1 LASLVPGPGLVLV
14 GFCGFIGLFDASWF
28 MSALDWLV
36 FLGSQG
42 LILAYGLW
50 SMSRQGQAESYLRS
64 RSQTGWMVGLSIM
77 ATQASAI
84 TFLSAPGLA
93 YREGLG
99 FIQFYLGLPLAM
111 VVLSVV
117 ALPIY
122 YRLNVYTA
130 YEYLETRFD
139 GRVRRLAAFLF
150 LTQRGLAAGLT
161 IYAPALILSTALGWD
176 LLWTNLL
183 TGSVVLAYTLSGG
196 SRAVARTQLLQMS
209 VILLGMVLAGW
220 WMFRSLPS
228 DWSGSDALQ
237 LSALAGKTQAL
248 VLRLDWNDRYSL
260 WTGLVGGGF
269 LMLSYFGTDQSQV
282 QRYLGG
288 QSLSQSRK
296 GLMLNA
302 FFKLPMQLMILGLG
316 VLMYVFYVF
325 ETPPLNFKH
334 PERVA
339 AHDRVLFEQ
348 EALRRRETA
357 EAWRAESYPQRKDS
371 LGMEFKRSAARL
383 DSIQSLVSERNKS
396 MASGDD
402 GPDTNFIFIRY
413 VLDFLPVGLVGLLI
427 SMVFCASMSSTA
439 AELSALSTTTLVD
452 FYARWTGHTPEGPKA
467 LAMGRL
473 FTLAWGLYAVG
484 FALIADRMGTLI
496 EAVNV
501 LGSLVYGTILGIFLS
516 AFFSKGLRAPSVL
529 LAALLTE
536 ALVLLLYF
544 GAEIP
549 YLWLNAVGALA
560 VPLLG
565 WIVQPWLVGLS
576 SQSPK
581 TPTLGS

>member
-1 LASLVPGPGLVLV
+1 
-14 GFCGFIGLFDASWF
+14 
-28 MSALDWLV
+28 MSTLDWLV

-288 QSLSQSRK
+288 QSLIQSRK

-357 EAWRAESYPQRKDS
+357 EAWRAATYPQRKDS

-452 FYARWTGHTPEGPKA
+452 FYARWTGHSPEGPKA

>member
-1 LASLVPGPGLVLV
+1 
-14 GFCGFIGLFDASWF
+14 
-28 MSALDWLV
+28 MSTLDWLV

-288 QSLSQSRK
+288 QSLSQSRQ

-357 EAWRAESYPQRKDS
+357 EAWRAETYSQRKDS

-452 FYARWTGHTPEGPKA
+452 FYARWTGHSPEGPKA

>member
-1 LASLVPGPGLVLV
+1 LV
-14 GFCGFIGLFDASWF
+14 GFCGFVGLFDPSWF
-28 MSALDWLV
+28 MSTLDWLV

-139 GRVRRLAAFLF
+139 GRVRSLAAFLF

-325 ETPPLNFKH
+325 QTPPLNFKH

-357 EAWRAESYPQRKDS
+357 EAWRAATYPQRKDS

-452 FYARWTGHTPEGPKA
+452 FYARWTGHSPEGPKA

>member
-1 LASLVPGPGLVLV
+1 
-14 GFCGFIGLFDASWF
+14 
-28 MSALDWLV
+28 MSTLDWLV

-357 EAWRAESYPQRKDS
+357 EAWRAETYPQRKDS

-452 FYARWTGHTPEGPKA
+452 FYARWTGHSPEGPRA

-565 WIVQPWLVGLS
+565 WIVQPWLAGLS

>member
-1 LASLVPGPGLVLV
+1 
-14 GFCGFIGLFDASWF
+14 

-196 SRAVARTQLLQMS
+196 SRAVARTQLVQMS

-325 ETPPLNFKH
+325 ETPPLDFKH
-334 PERVA
+334 PEKVQQA
-339 AHDRVLFEQ
+339 DRVLFER
-348 EALRRRETA
+348 EARHRLEAA
-357 EAWRAESYPQRKDS
+357 EAWRASTQPQDKERWAQ
-371 LGMEFKRSAARL
+371 EFQQSASRL
-383 DSIQSLVSERNKS
+383 DSIRTAVSQQNGS
-396 MASGDD
+396 MRAEGS
-402 GPDTNFIFIRY
+402 DTNFIFIRY

-452 FYARWTGHTPEGPKA
+452 FYARWTGHSPEGPKA
-467 LAMGRL
+467 LATGRL
-473 FTLAWGLYAVG
+473 FTLVWGLYAVG

-536 ALVLLLYF
+536 TLVLLLYF

>member
-1 LASLVPGPGLVLV
+1 
-14 GFCGFIGLFDASWF
+14 
-28 MSALDWLV
+28 MSTLDWLV

-302 FFKLPMQLMILGLG
+302 FFKLPMQLLILGLG

-357 EAWRAESYPQRKDS
+357 EAWRAETYPQRKDS

-452 FYARWTGHTPEGPKA
+452 FYARWTGHSPEGPKA

>member
-1 LASLVPGPGLVLV
+1 
-14 GFCGFIGLFDASWF
+14 
-28 MSALDWLV
+28 MSTLDWLV

-139 GRVRRLAAFLF
+139 GRVRSLAAFLF

-288 QSLSQSRK
+288 QSLIQSRK

-357 EAWRAESYPQRKDS
+357 EAWRAETYPQRKDS

-396 MASGDD
+396 MTSGDD

-452 FYARWTGHTPEGPKA
+452 FYARWTGHSPEGPKA

>member
-1 LASLVPGPGLVLV
+1 
-14 GFCGFIGLFDASWF
+14 

-325 ETPPLNFKH
+325 ETPPLDFKH
-334 PERVA
+334 PEKVQQA
-339 AHDRVLFEQ
+339 ARVLFER
-348 EALRRRETA
+348 EARHRLEAA
-357 EAWRAESYPQRKDS
+357 EAWRASTQPQDKERWAQ
-371 LGMEFKRSAARL
+371 EFQQSASRL
-383 DSIQSLVSERNKS
+383 DSIRTAVSQQNGS
-396 MASGDD
+396 MRAEGS
-402 GPDTNFIFIRY
+402 DTNFIFIRY

-452 FYARWTGHTPEGPKA
+452 FYARWTGHSPEGPKA

-536 ALVLLLYF
+536 TLVLLLYF

>member
-1 LASLVPGPGLVLV
+1 
-14 GFCGFIGLFDASWF
+14 
-28 MSALDWLV
+28 MSTLDWLV

-325 ETPPLNFKH
+325 QTPPLNFKH

-357 EAWRAESYPQRKDS
+357 EAWRAETYPQRKDS

-396 MASGDD
+396 MALGDD

-452 FYARWTGHTPEGPKA
+452 FYARWTGHSPEGPKA

-516 AFFSKGLRAPSVL
+516 AFFSKGLRGPSVL

>member
-1 LASLVPGPGLVLV
+1 
-14 GFCGFIGLFDASWF
+14 
-28 MSALDWLV
+28 MSTLDWLV

-357 EAWRAESYPQRKDS
+357 EAWRAATYPQRKDS

-396 MASGDD
+396 MTSGDD

-452 FYARWTGHTPEGPKA
+452 FYARWTGHSPEGPKA

>member
-1 LASLVPGPGLVLV
+1 
-14 GFCGFIGLFDASWF
+14 
-28 MSALDWLV
+28 MSTLDWLV

-296 GLMLNA
+296 GLMFNA

-357 EAWRAESYPQRKDS
+357 EAWRAETYPQRKDS

-396 MASGDD
+396 MTSGDD

-452 FYARWTGHTPEGPKA
+452 FYARWTGHSPEGPKA

>member
-1 LASLVPGPGLVLV
+1 
-14 GFCGFIGLFDASWF
+14 
-28 MSALDWLV
+28 MSTLDWLV

-357 EAWRAESYPQRKDS
+357 EAWRAETYPQRKDS

-452 FYARWTGHTPEGPKA
+452 FYARWTGHSPEGPKA

-565 WIVQPWLVGLS
+565 WIVQPWLAGLS

>member
-1 LASLVPGPGLVLV
+1 
-14 GFCGFIGLFDASWF
+14 
-28 MSALDWLV
+28 MSTLDWLV

-357 EAWRAESYPQRKDS
+357 EAWRAATFPQRKDS

-452 FYARWTGHTPEGPKA
+452 FYARWTGYSPEGPRA

-565 WIVQPWLVGLS
+565 WIVQPWLAGLS

>member
-1 LASLVPGPGLVLV
+1 
-14 GFCGFIGLFDASWF
+14 
-28 MSALDWLV
+28 
-36 FLGSQG
+36 
-42 LILAYGLW
+42 
-50 SMSRQGQAESYLRS
+50 
-64 RSQTGWMVGLSIM
+64 
-77 ATQASAI
+77 
-84 TFLSAPGLA
+84 
-93 YREGLG
+93 
-99 FIQFYLGLPLAM
+99 
-111 VVLSVV
+111 
-117 ALPIY
+117 
-122 YRLNVYTA
+122 
-130 YEYLETRFD
+130 
-139 GRVRRLAAFLF
+139 LAAFLF

-325 ETPPLNFKH
+325 ETPPLNFKY
-334 PERVA
+334 PERVE

-357 EAWRAESYPQRKDS
+357 EAWRAATFPQRKDS

-452 FYARWTGHTPEGPKA
+452 FYARWTGHSPEGPKA
-467 LAMGRL
+467 LVMGRL

-544 GAEIP
+544 GVEIP

-581 TPTLGS
+581 TPTLGP

>member
-1 LASLVPGPGLVLV
+1 
-14 GFCGFIGLFDASWF
+14 
-28 MSALDWLV
+28 MSTLDWLV

-325 ETPPLNFKH
+325 QTPPLNFKH

-357 EAWRAESYPQRKDS
+357 EAWRAETYPQRKDS

-427 SMVFCASMSSTA
+427 SMVFCASMSSTS

-452 FYARWTGHTPEGPKA
+452 FYARWTGHSPEGPNA

-473 FTLAWGLYAVG
+473 FTLASGLYAVG

>member
-1 LASLVPGPGLVLV
+1 
-14 GFCGFIGLFDASWF
+14 
-28 MSALDWLV
+28 MSTLDWLV

-357 EAWRAESYPQRKDS
+357 EAWRAATYPQRKDS

-452 FYARWTGHTPEGPKA
+452 FYARWTGHSPEGPKA

-581 TPTLGS
+581 TPTLGP

>member
-1 LASLVPGPGLVLV
+1 
-14 GFCGFIGLFDASWF
+14 

-288 QSLSQSRK
+288 QSLSQSRQ

-357 EAWRAESYPQRKDS
+357 EAWRAETYSQRKDS

-427 SMVFCASMSSTA
+427 SMVFCASMSSTS

-452 FYARWTGHTPEGPKA
+452 FYARWTGHSPEGPKA

>member
-1 LASLVPGPGLVLV
+1 
-14 GFCGFIGLFDASWF
+14 
-28 MSALDWLV
+28 MSTLDWLV

-357 EAWRAESYPQRKDS
+357 EAWRAETYPQRKDS

-427 SMVFCASMSSTA
+427 SMVFCASMSSTS

-452 FYARWTGHTPEGPKA
+452 FYARWTGHSPEGPKA

>member
-1 LASLVPGPGLVLV
+1 
-14 GFCGFIGLFDASWF
+14 

-288 QSLSQSRK
+288 QSLSQSRQ

-357 EAWRAESYPQRKDS
+357 EAWRAETYSQRKDS

-427 SMVFCASMSSTA
+427 SMVFCASMSSTS

-452 FYARWTGHTPEGPKA
+452 FYSRWTGHSPEGPKA

>member
-14 GFCGFIGLFDASWF
+14 GFCGFIGFFDPSWF
-28 MSALDWLV
+28 MSTLDWLV

-325 ETPPLNFKH
+325 ETPPLNFKY
-334 PERVA
+334 PERVE

-357 EAWRAESYPQRKDS
+357 EAWRAATFPQRKDS

-452 FYARWTGHTPEGPKA
+452 FYARWTGHSPEGPKA
-467 LAMGRL
+467 LVMGRL

-544 GAEIP
+544 GVEIP

-581 TPTLGS
+581 TPTLGP

>member
-1 LASLVPGPGLVLV
+1 
-14 GFCGFIGLFDASWF
+14 
-28 MSALDWLV
+28 MSTLDWLV

-325 ETPPLNFKH
+325 ETPPLDFKH
-334 PERVA
+334 PEKVQQA
-339 AHDRVLFEQ
+339 DRVLFER
-348 EALRRRETA
+348 EARHRLEAA
-357 EAWRAESYPQRKDS
+357 EAWRASTQPQDKERWAQ
-371 LGMEFKRSAARL
+371 EFRQSASRL
-383 DSIQSLVSERNKS
+383 DSIRTAVSQQNGS
-396 MASGDD
+396 MRAEGS
-402 GPDTNFIFIRY
+402 DTNFIFIRY

-452 FYARWTGHTPEGPKA
+452 FYARWTGHSPEGPKA
-467 LAMGRL
+467 LAMGRI

-536 ALVLLLYF
+536 TLVLLLYF

>member
-1 LASLVPGPGLVLV
+1 
-14 GFCGFIGLFDASWF
+14 

-325 ETPPLNFKH
+325 ETPPLDFKH
-334 PERVA
+334 PEKVQQA
-339 AHDRVLFEQ
+339 DRAIFER
-348 EALRRRETA
+348 EARHRLEAA
-357 EAWRAESYPQRKDS
+357 EAWRASTQPQDKERWAQ
-371 LGMEFKRSAARL
+371 EFQQSASRL
-383 DSIQSLVSERNKS
+383 DSIRTAVSQQNGS
-396 MASGDD
+396 MRAEGS
-402 GPDTNFIFIRY
+402 DTNFIFIRY

-452 FYARWTGHTPEGPKA
+452 FYARWTGHSPEGPKA

>member
-1 LASLVPGPGLVLV
+1 
-14 GFCGFIGLFDASWF
+14 

-288 QSLSQSRK
+288 QSLIQSRK

-452 FYARWTGHTPEGPKA
+452 FYARWTGHSPEGPKA

>member
-1 LASLVPGPGLVLV
+1 
-14 GFCGFIGLFDASWF
+14 

-288 QSLSQSRK
+288 QSLSQSRQ

-427 SMVFCASMSSTA
+427 SMVFCASMSSTS

-452 FYARWTGHTPEGPKA
+452 FYSRWTGHSPEGPKA

>member
-1 LASLVPGPGLVLV
+1 
-14 GFCGFIGLFDASWF
+14 
-28 MSALDWLV
+28 MSTLDWLV

-357 EAWRAESYPQRKDS
+357 EAWRAETYPQRKDS

-452 FYARWTGHTPEGPKA
+452 FYARWTGHSPEGPKA

>member
-1 LASLVPGPGLVLV
+1 
-14 GFCGFIGLFDASWF
+14 

-325 ETPPLNFKH
+325 ETPPLDFKH
-334 PERVA
+334 PEKVQQA
-339 AHDRVLFEQ
+339 DRVLFER
-348 EALRRRETA
+348 EARHRLEAA
-357 EAWRAESYPQRKDS
+357 EAWRASTQPQDKERWAQ
-371 LGMEFKRSAARL
+371 EFQQSASRL
-383 DSIQSLVSERNKS
+383 DSIRTAVSQQNGS
-396 MASGDD
+396 MRAEGS
-402 GPDTNFIFIRY
+402 DTNFIFIRY

-452 FYARWTGHTPEGPKA
+452 FYARWTGHSPEGPKA
-467 LAMGRL
+467 LAMGRI

-536 ALVLLLYF
+536 TLVLLLYF

>member
-1 LASLVPGPGLVLV
+1 
-14 GFCGFIGLFDASWF
+14 
-28 MSALDWLV
+28 MSTLDWLV

-325 ETPPLNFKH
+325 ETPPLDFKH
-334 PERVA
+334 PEKVQQA
-339 AHDRVLFEQ
+339 ARVLFER
-348 EALRRRETA
+348 EARHRLEAA
-357 EAWRAESYPQRKDS
+357 EAWRASTQPQDKERWAQ
-371 LGMEFKRSAARL
+371 EFQQSASRL
-383 DSIQSLVSERNKS
+383 DSIRTAVSQQNGS
-396 MASGDD
+396 MRAEGS
-402 GPDTNFIFIRY
+402 DTNFIFIRY

-452 FYARWTGHTPEGPKA
+452 FYARWTGHSPEGPKA

-536 ALVLLLYF
+536 TLVLLLYF

-565 WIVQPWLVGLS
+565 WIVQHWLVGLS

>member
-1 LASLVPGPGLVLV
+1 
-14 GFCGFIGLFDASWF
+14 

-357 EAWRAESYPQRKDS
+357 EAWRAETYPQRKDS

-452 FYARWTGHTPEGPKA
+452 FYARWTGHSPEGPKA

>member
-1 LASLVPGPGLVLV
+1 
-14 GFCGFIGLFDASWF
+14 
-28 MSALDWLV
+28 MSTLDWLV

-325 ETPPLNFKH
+325 QTPPLNFKH

-357 EAWRAESYPQRKDS
+357 EAWRAETYPQRKDS

-452 FYARWTGHTPEGPKA
+452 FYARWTGHSPEGPKA

>member
-1 LASLVPGPGLVLV
+1 MANVKIKP
-14 GFCGFIGLFDASWF
+14 IG
-28 MSALDWLV
+28 
-36 FLGSQG
+36 
-42 LILAYGLW
+42 
-50 SMSRQGQAESYLRS
+50 
-64 RSQTGWMVGLSIM
+64 
-77 ATQASAI
+77 
-84 TFLSAPGLA
+84 
-93 YREGLG
+93 
-99 FIQFYLGLPLAM
+99 
-111 VVLSVV
+111 
-117 ALPIY
+117 
-122 YRLNVYTA
+122 
-130 YEYLETRFD
+130 
-139 GRVRRLAAFLF
+139 
-150 LTQRGLAAGLT
+150 
-161 IYAPALILSTALGWD
+161 
-176 LLWTNLL
+176 
-183 TGSVVLAYTLSGG
+183 
-196 SRAVARTQLLQMS
+196 
-209 VILLGMVLAGW
+209 
-220 WMFRSLPS
+220 
-228 DWSGSDALQ
+228 
-237 LSALAGKTQAL
+237 
-248 VLRLDWNDRYSL
+248 
-260 WTGLVGGGF
+260 
-269 LMLSYFGTDQSQV
+269 
-282 QRYLGG
+282 
-288 QSLSQSRK
+288 
-296 GLMLNA
+296 
-302 FFKLPMQLMILGLG
+302 
-316 VLMYVFYVF
+316 
-325 ETPPLNFKH
+325 
-334 PERVA
+334 
-339 AHDRVLFEQ
+339 DRVLVEQ

-357 EAWRAESYPQRKDS
+357 EAWRAETYPQRKDS

-452 FYARWTGHTPEGPKA
+452 FYARWTGHSPEGPKA

-565 WIVQPWLVGLS
+565 WIVQPWLAGLS

>member
-1 LASLVPGPGLVLV
+1 
-14 GFCGFIGLFDASWF
+14 

-183 TGSVVLAYTLSGG
+183 TGFVVLAYTLSGG

-339 AHDRVLFEQ
+339 VHDRVLFEQ
-348 EALRRRETA
+348 EVFHRRATA

-452 FYARWTGHTPEGPKA
+452 FYARWTGHSPEGPKA

-536 ALVLLLYF
+536 TLVLLLYF

>member
-1 LASLVPGPGLVLV
+1 LV
-14 GFCGFIGLFDASWF
+14 GFCGFIGLFDPSWF

-357 EAWRAESYPQRKDS
+357 EAWRAATYPQRKDS

-452 FYARWTGHTPEGPKA
+452 FYARWTGHSPEGPKA